1 MNQKKDKKIDNFIII
16 GIFLMFIPF
25 WILRFKTFPMPP
37 DLANFML
44 RSEDIVSGNFFLTG
58 WFLTGLTCGT
68 DIIFYVIGYL
78 FFGLSEKGYV
88 IAHSLILISFL
99 ITGVLLLKE
108 KKTKWKDI
116 LLFLFIVGFPNLLDI
131 INYTIH
137 TGAVIFGLLGLFFTN
152 KFLNENSYK
161 KSYLFCIILSFSFG
175 VSSDPLILFVSVL
188 PILVYSSYILLY
200 NYVNYQKKELDKKHK
215 IIIVIS
221 IFAIFLGVLME
232 KLYFAIGKANK
243 NSYLKLQKF
252 NTLEDF
258 LFKKIPLYIESVMKI
273 SDTYFFSDN
282 IISLNHFNT
291 FFRMIILLIGVYY
304 IVLNISLWLKKAKSD
319 YISTILGMGFILA
332 SLMFLISENV
342 NQLGHSRY
350 INFFIVFFGIIIVR
364 NIQNFSSDKLKND
377 RIFILLVLFSIFSIK
392 FSNLEIKRKNTFD
405 EHKKIVDVLQQNE
418 LKYGFDSFYDASL
431 ITVKSKGKIR
441 MGSVIYNSNNE
452 ISNWNWDT
460 KLDNYKKNTNFVV
473 LDNKDPFGINEAT
486 VLQQFGRPIK
496 EIKVL
501 GTNKIVFIYDKDISK
516 LINLK
521 EISVTE
527 EEQLKKENQSK

>member
-1 MNQKKDKKIDNFIII
+1 
-16 GIFLMFIPF
+16 
-25 WILRFKTFPMPP
+25 
-37 DLANFML
+37 
-44 RSEDIVSGNFFLTG
+44 
-58 WFLTGLTCGT
+58 
-68 DIIFYVIGYL
+68 
-78 FFGLSEKGYV
+78 
-88 IAHSLILISFL
+88 
-99 ITGVLLLKE
+99 
-108 KKTKWKDI
+108 
-116 LLFLFIVGFPNLLDI
+116 
-131 INYTIH
+131 
-137 TGAVIFGLLGLFFTN
+137 
-152 KFLNENSYK
+152 
-161 KSYLFCIILSFSFG
+161 
-175 VSSDPLILFVSVL
+175 
-188 PILVYSSYILLY
+188 
-200 NYVNYQKKELDKKHK
+200 
-215 IIIVIS
+215 
-221 IFAIFLGVLME
+221 
-232 KLYFAIGKANK
+232 
-243 NSYLKLQKF
+243 
-252 NTLEDF
+252 
-258 LFKKIPLYIESVMKI
+258 
-273 SDTYFFSDN
+273 
-282 IISLNHFNT
+282 
-291 FFRMIILLIGVYY
+291 
-304 IVLNISLWLKKAKSD
+304 
-319 YISTILGMGFILA
+319 MGFILA

-418 LKYGFDSFYDASL
+418 LKYGFASFYDASL

-452 ISNWNWDT
+452 ISNWNWDN

>member
-1 MNQKKDKKIDNFIII
+1 MNQKKDRKIDKFIII

-25 WILRFKTFPMPP
+25 WILRFKMLSIGP

-44 RSEDIVSGNFFLTG
+44 RSEDILSGNFFLTG

-68 DIIFYVIGYL
+68 DIMFYVIGCL

-88 IAHSLILISFL
+88 IAHSLIFISFL
-99 ITGVLLLKE
+99 ITGVLLLKG

-116 LLFLFIVGFPNLLDI
+116 LLFLFIVGFPNLLAI

-137 TGAVIFGLLGLFFTN
+137 TGTVIFGLLGLFFTN

-221 IFAIFLGVLME
+221 IFSIFLGVLME

-405 EHKKIVDVLQQNE
+405 EHKKIIDVLQQNE
-418 LKYGFDSFYDASL
+418 LKYGFASFYDASL

-527 EEQLKKENQSK
+527 EEQLKKEIKSK